1 MDNDR
6 SITTASSSDL
16 TSWTV
21 FSALS
26 LSPQAKSPV
35 PYYTFRLTVIW
46 QIVRPVLWVW
56 ISFTL
61 QLHSTELVHASCM
74 GEHSTLPLSPTGLPD

>member
-26 LSPQAKSPV
+26 LSPQAKSPA
-35 PYYTFRLTVIW
+35 PYYTFMLTVIW
-46 QIVRPVLWVW
+46 QIVRPVL
-56 ISFTL
+56 
-61 QLHSTELVHASCM
+61 
-74 GEHSTLPLSPTGLPD
+74 